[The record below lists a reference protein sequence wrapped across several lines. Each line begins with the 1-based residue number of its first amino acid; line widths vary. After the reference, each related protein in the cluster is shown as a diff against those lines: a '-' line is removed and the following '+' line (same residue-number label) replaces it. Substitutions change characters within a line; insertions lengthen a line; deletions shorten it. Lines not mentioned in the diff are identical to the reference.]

1 MLSIR
6 YEEVPKDT
14 PIQIE
19 LLSDKDISTD
29 LSEGPIFRMLVGKK
43 KKKEGR
49 EGSGMQDWDSKRE
62 RDESKIVY
70 TSYSS
75 LPAHLNP
82 NQSC

>member
-43 KKKEGR
+43 KKRKGGR
-49 EGSGMQDWDSKRE
+49 GVGCKTETQRE
-62 RDESKIVY
+62 NEMKVS
-70 TSYSS
+70 
-75 LPAHLNP
+75 
-82 NQSC
+82 

>member
-49 EGSGMQDWDSKRE
+49 EGSGMQD
-62 RDESKIVY
+62 
-70 TSYSS
+70 
-75 LPAHLNP
+75 
-82 NQSC
+82 

>member
-43 KKKEGR
+43 KKGR
-49 EGSGMQDWDSKRE
+49 EGGEWDARLRLKE
-62 RDESKIVY
+62 R
-70 TSYSS
+70 TR
-75 LPAHLNP
+75 
-82 NQSC
+82 

>member
-29 LSEGPIFRMLVGKK
+29 LSEGPIFRMLVWKK
-43 KKKEGR
+43 KWKGGR
-49 EGSGMQDWDSKRE
+49 GVGCKTETQRE
-62 RDESKIVY
+62 NEMKVR
-70 TSYSS
+70 
-75 LPAHLNP
+75 
-82 NQSC
+82 